1 MSWLEQHHV
10 KIVVAYLLL
19 LPCAIWSGIR
29 LARADFASQVGNAAH
44 WFPANSTQLRQ
55 LKQFSQFSDRRSR
68 NAILVSWVGF
78 QPGDQAGEQ
87 FCLAL
92 LSPQRNGRTNRKL
105 IENAQT
111 FESVV
116 EEIQS
121 THPEFARRDAEHQ
134 LENILVGSDR
144 QHAALLVTLSE
155 PGMSEPDTALA
166 RIHSVAAEVG
176 LGDDSLILIGHPV
189 YVATVNG
196 IVDQLIGIRVPLLVL
211 ICSLTA
217 WCCLAKPVYLGV
229 LFVHATTAAAFG
241 LILVDWCG
249 AELDPMLTM
258 LPALWFVLS
267 LSGGVHLINYFRE
280 YRDRMAPG
288 KAARLAMRVA
298 WKPCSLATV
307 TTCIGLG
314 SLCTAEILP
323 VWRFGF
329 FGAGGLLLGL
339 LVQFTLLPALIL
351 TFSKCFSSPGR
362 GDAIKPRMRFWQP
375 IMAFSYQFR
384 FLIAGVAAAS
394 LIVGA
399 VGLPRIHVSNK
410 LSAQFVQRSQ
420 IHQDL
425 SWYESHIG
433 PTIPIDV
440 LIRFDLD
447 QAGRLYQRF
456 QLVDLISKRLE
467 RSEQWQVLSVN
478 QLLPPM
484 PNRSTIR
491 QIFRRNVYESRIRK
505 RMPALNEAG
514 FVFDHQREHIWRISV
529 LVPNRDTVPLAE
541 IEREIQHQVQR
552 SMAAWLATANT
563 ADMAEP
569 KITLAGRGSIMAR
582 INQNLSTAL
591 GDSCWMTI
599 GLVAI
604 VVVLFLKSIRLGLI
618 AMVPNLFPLILT
630 FGTLGW
636 FSPQIDLGSIM
647 TASIA
652 IGISVDDTVH
662 FMTWYQRG
670 RRRGLPIRTTME
682 RTFQHCAGSIMS
694 TSLIIGLGMLVYVNC
709 PLLPVSRF
717 GGLMF
722 GMLFL
727 AMIGDLILL
736 PALLFVFESTTRAR
750 RQD

>member
-1 MSWLEQHHV
+1 MHKPSSRWLNE
-10 KIVVAYLLL
+10 L
-19 LPCAIWSGIR
+19 
-29 LARADFASQVGNAAH
+29 
-44 WFPANSTQLRQ
+44 
-55 LKQFSQFSDRRSR
+55 
-68 NAILVSWVGF
+68 
-78 QPGDQAGEQ
+78 
-87 FCLAL
+87 
-92 LSPQRNGRTNRKL
+92 
-105 IENAQT
+105 
-111 FESVV
+111 
-116 EEIQS
+116 QS
-121 THPEFARRDAEHQ
+121 THPEFARRDAELQ
-134 LENILVGSDR
+134 LENILVSTDR

-155 PGMSEPDTALA
+155 QGMSEPNKALA
-166 RIHSVAAEVG
+166 RIQSVAAEVG
-176 LGDDSLILIGHPV
+176 LGAESLILIGHPV
-189 YVATVNG
+189 YVVTVNG
-196 IVDQLIGIRVPLLVL
+196 IVDQLIGFRVPLLVL

-217 WCCLAKPVYLGV
+217 WCCLSKPVYLGL
-229 LFVHATTAAAFG
+229 LFVHATTATALG

-249 AELDPMLTM
+249 VELDPMLTM

-280 YRDRMAPG
+280 YRARLVPG
-288 KAARLAMRVA
+288 KAVQLAMRVA

-339 LVQFTLLPALIL
+339 LIQFSLLPALIL
-351 TFSKCFSSPGR
+351 TFSQYFGSSGWV
-362 GDAIKPRMRFWQP
+362 GAIKPGVRVWHP
-375 IMAFSYQFR
+375 IIAVSHQFR
-384 FLIAGVAAAS
+384 FLIVGVAAAS

-399 VGLPRIHVSNK
+399 CGLPRIHVSNK
-410 LSAQFVQRSQ
+410 LSAQFVQRSK

-433 PTIPIDV
+433 PTIPLDV

-456 QLVDLISKRLE
+456 QLVDSISRRLE
-467 RSEQWQVLSVN
+467 RSEQWQILSVS
-478 QLLPPM
+478 QLMPPI
-484 PNRSTIR
+484 PTRSTIR

-505 RMPALNEAG
+505 RMPALREAG
-514 FVFDHQREHIWRISV
+514 FVFDHQRENIWRITV
-529 LVPNRDTVPLAE
+529 LVSNRDAVPLAE
-541 IEREIQHQVQR
+541 AEREIQHQVQ
-552 SMAAWLATANT
+552 SSVAAWLASVKTEE
-563 ADMAEP
+563 MAEP
-569 KITLAGRGSIMAR
+569 KVSFAGRGSIMAR

-591 GDSCWMTI
+591 GDSCLMTI

-604 VVVLFLKSIRLGLI
+604 VVVLFLRSIRLGLI

-630 FGTLGW
+630 FGILGW
-636 FSPQIDLGSIM
+636 ISPQIDLGSIM

-670 RRRGLPIRTTME
+670 NRLGQPIRTTME

-736 PALLFVFESTTRAR
+736 PALLFVFGTTVRGESVEVRNLVN
-750 RQD
+750 D